1 MLAILAVG
9 SVPIIATARKRGQYM
24 SDNSSTSQVA
34 RRSFLARLGAG
45 ISVAGASLLPGAP
58 PASAQSSA
66 AGRFQPARHA
76 QDDWMDQ
83 LPGKHRLVFDT
94 TSAASFGAGLAYANN
109 FFIGNDTGYGLK
121 DPDTAV
127 IIVARHFAT
136 PFAYKDAIWAKY
148 GATLTGITSLNDPKT
163 KQPPTFNL
171 YNAAGYDGL
180 ASMGTTV
187 DTLVKRGVQF
197 AVCQYATKI
206 FSGML
211 AKASGG
217 NADAVYNEIAAN
229 LIPNSHFAAAG
240 IVAVNRAQERGY
252 SLSTPV

>member
-1 MLAILAVG
+1 
-9 SVPIIATARKRGQYM
+9 M
-24 SDNSSTSQVA
+24 SDNNSTPVA
-34 RRSFLARLGAG
+34 RRSFLTRLGAG
-45 ISVAGASLLPGAP
+45 ISVAGASLVAGVPLA
-58 PASAQSSA
+58 AAQSSTGA
-66 AGRFQPARHA
+66 AGRFQAARHT

-83 LPGKHRLVFDT
+83 VPGKHRLVFDT
-94 TSAASFGAGLAYANN
+94 MEAPGFGAALLYSNN
-109 FFIGNDTGYGLK
+109 FYVASESGYGLK

-127 IIVARHFAT
+127 IIIARHFAT
-136 PFAYKDAIWAKY
+136 PFAYKDAMWMKY
-148 GATLTGITSLNDPKT
+148 GAMLTGVTKLNDPKT

-171 YNAAGYDGL
+171 YNAAGYDDL

-197 AVCQYATKI
+197 GVCQMATTF

-217 NADAVYNEIAAN
+217 NAEAIYKELVAN
-229 LIPNSHFAAAG
+229 LVPNAHMVPAG

-252 SLSTPV
+252 SLVTPI